1 MPSPAPLRRLPI
13 AALILLSAALWA
25 PPSATAAP
33 VVDLQKQLAAAGDG
47 AMSALVN
54 IQPITETFNRGEV
67 RKRASIGS
75 GFLIDTDGHIVTN
88 HHVAGRA
95 KQLMVTLSNK
105 ERVEAELIGEDPS
118 TDLAVIRI
126 DPALVEQYGL
136 KPLAWGSSGD
146 LATGQF
152 VLALGSP
159 LALARTMT
167 FGVVSNKDRYLPD
180 GMQLPSGERTGAF
193 NTWIQT
199 DAAINP
205 GNSGGPLIDLNG
217 LVVGVNARG
226 AMFADNIGFAIP
238 ADVAKRVTA
247 DLIEHGEVRRSYA
260 GITFQP
266 LKDWAELFGLKESAG
281 VLVASVEPG
290 SPAAA
295 AGLQA
300 GDLMLAY
307 GDLEL
312 KVRFDEELPPLHAAI
327 ADTPI
332 GTTVSIRLLR
342 KGEEQAVEL
351 TTTETGRLMGDRFEA
366 EAWGFTVKDIT
377 VQMSYDL
384 ELDDDDGVL
393 IEGVRVGGPAHRGQL
408 RRGLVLERIEGEA
421 IVDLDDFKA
430 RYETLAADGST
441 VLLQLR
447 RYDSLKLVLVK
458 PKATRRGAE

>member
-1 MPSPAPLRRLPI
+1 MLRYASLRRLLIP
-13 AALILLSAALWA
+13 ALSLICVAVS
-25 PPSATAAP
+25 PPAFGARTVAN
-33 VVDLQKQLAAAGDG
+33 LQQELASVGDG
-47 AMSALVN
+47 AMTALVN
-54 IQPITETFNRGEV
+54 IQPITETFTRGER
-67 RKRASIGS
+67 RKRSSVGS
-75 GFLIDTDGHIVTN
+75 GFLINKDGYIVTN

-126 DPALVEQYGL
+126 DPELVAKYDL
-136 KPLAWGSSGD
+136 KPLAWGSSRD
-146 LATGQF
+146 LSVGQF

-180 GMQLPSGERTGAF
+180 GMSLPSGERTGSF

-205 GNSGGPLIDLNG
+205 GNSGGPLIDLDG
-217 LVVGVNARG
+217 HVVGVNARG
-226 AMFADNIGFAIP
+226 ATFADNIGFAIP
-238 ADVAKRVTA
+238 SDVAKRVSA

-266 LKDWAELFGLKESAG
+266 LKDWEELFGLEESRG

-290 SPAAA
+290 SPAAG
-295 AGLQA
+295 AGLEA
-300 GDLMLAY
+300 GDLMLTY
-307 GDLEL
+307 GSIPLT
-312 KVRFDEELPPLHAAI
+312 VRFDEELPPLHAAI

-332 GTTVSIRLLR
+332 GTKVPIQLLR
-342 KGEEQAVEL
+342 RGDEKTVEL

-366 EAWGFTVKDIT
+366 EVWGFTVKDIT

-384 ELDDDDGVL
+384 ELDNDDGVL
-393 IEGVRVGGPAHRGQL
+393 IEGVRVGGPAHRGKL
-408 RRGLVLERIEGEA
+408 MRGLVLENISGE
-421 IVDLDDFKA
+421 VVSDLDGFKKL
-430 RYETLAADGST
+430 YERLSEDRAAM
-441 VLLQLR
+441 LLR
-447 RYDSLKLVLVK
+447 VRVYDSVKLVLVK
-458 PKATRRGAE
+458 PDAQGGDDR

>member
-1 MPSPAPLRRLPI
+1 M
-13 AALILLSAALWA
+13 
-25 PPSATAAP
+25 PPSASPGRLPLLALLLLCAAVAFP
-33 VVDLQKQLAAAGDG
+33 PDASAARGAGNLQQELAAIGEG

-54 IQPITETFNRGEV
+54 IQPITETFTRGE
-67 RKRASIGS
+67 RQKRASVGS
-75 GFLIDTDGHIVTN
+75 GFLINKDGYIVTN

-126 DPALVEQYGL
+126 EPELVEEYGL
-136 KPLAWGSSGD
+136 IPLEWGSSSELSVGH
-146 LATGQF
+146 F

-180 GMQLPSGERTGAF
+180 GMALPSGERTGAF

-205 GNSGGPLIDLNG
+205 GNSGGPLIDLDG
-217 LVVGVNARG
+217 RVVGVNARG

-238 ADVAKRVTA
+238 ADVARRVTE
-247 DLIEHGEVRRSYA
+247 DLISHGEVKRSYA

-266 LKDWAELFGLKESAG
+266 LKDWEELFGLDEAVG

-290 SPAAA
+290 SPAAG
-295 AGLQA
+295 AGLEA

-307 GDLEL
+307 ADMEL
-312 KVRFDEELPPLHAAI
+312 TVRFDEELPPLHAAI

-332 GTTVSIRLLR
+332 GTEVTIRLLR
-342 KGEEQAVEL
+342 RGEERTVSL
-351 TTTETGRLMGDRFEA
+351 TTTETGKLMGERYEA

-384 ELDDDDGVL
+384 ELDSSDGVI
-393 IEGVRVGGPAHRGQL
+393 IEGVRVGGPAHRGKL
-408 RRGLVLERIEGEA
+408 VRGWVLESINGETV
-421 IVDLDDFKA
+421 VDLDGFKA
-430 RYETLAADGST
+430 IYDKLAPDGPD
-441 VLLQLR
+441 LLFQIR
-447 RYDSLKLVLVK
+447 AYDSVKLVLVK
-458 PKATRRGAE
+458 PGEEN